1 MAIVG
6 KMIKIFREV
15 TVLEEAECIYV
26 DEHAGQWHSIV
37 NKVLVDLLALS
48 NCVMI

>member
-1 MAIVG
+1 METDG

-15 TVLEEAECIYV
+15 IVMEEAECIYV
-26 DEHAGQWHSIV
+26 DEHTGQWHRIV
-37 NKVLVDLLALS
+37 NKVVVDLLSLQ